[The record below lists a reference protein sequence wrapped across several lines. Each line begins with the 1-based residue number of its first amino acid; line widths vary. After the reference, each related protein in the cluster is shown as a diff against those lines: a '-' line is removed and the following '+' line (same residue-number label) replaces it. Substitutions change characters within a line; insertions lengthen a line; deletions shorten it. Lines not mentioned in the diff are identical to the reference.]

1 MKGTITY
8 AGLAIALLLTSTINA
23 ESLVETY
30 DKALR
35 SDPAIREAEARMMAT
50 LEKKP
55 QARATLLPQLGLGG
69 NLTNR
74 ISDGISTTEFAGA
87 QDIRDQKR
95 DDDTYTWQVD
105 LQQTIFDTAA
115 WRQLRRSDKEVAQAR
130 IDYESARQDLILRV
144 AEAYFNV
151 LASQDTLA
159 SERATKDAIARQ
171 LEQST
176 RRFEVGLIAITDVK
190 ESQAAYD
197 DAIALEIAARR
208 ALASA
213 KEALRE
219 VTGEYPETLATPGT
233 EFPLIPPEPLIEQ
246 DWVDVALQQNSALES
261 AKIGVEISRSNIQI
275 AKSGHLPTVNLTAQ
289 YGNSRREGTLRDNA
303 DFSIS
308 DNESDQTNKQI
319 GIGFSLPIYSGGST
333 SSAVQEQVYLHRA
346 SRENYEKVAR
356 STERQTRD
364 AYLGVIAEIAR
375 VRALARSV
383 ESNQTALEATEA
395 GYDVGTRTTVD
406 VLNSR
411 ESLFRAETQYARS
424 KYDYLINVL
433 KLKQSAG
440 TLAAADV
447 SEIDNW
453 LKVSEQLDVIPG
465 RGGQPDVQME
475 ETTVPTQPEAGSGE

>member
-1 MKGTITY
+1 
-8 AGLAIALLLTSTINA
+8 
-23 ESLVETY
+23 
-30 DKALR
+30 
-35 SDPAIREAEARMMAT
+35 
-50 LEKKP
+50 
-55 QARATLLPQLGLGG
+55 
-69 NLTNR
+69 
-74 ISDGISTTEFAGA
+74 
-87 QDIRDQKR
+87 
-95 DDDTYTWQVD
+95 
-105 LQQTIFDTAA
+105 
-115 WRQLRRSDKEVAQAR
+115 VAQAR

-219 VTGEYPETLATPGT
+219 VTGEYPETLATPGD

-275 AKSGHLPTVNLTAQ
+275 AKAGHLPTVSLSAS
-289 YGNSRREGTLRDNA
+289 YGDNRTEGTNVNDTTSKN
-303 DFSIS
+303 
-308 DNESDQTNKQI
+308 I
-319 GIGFSLPIYSGGST
+319 GIGFSLPIFSGGST

-356 STERQTRD
+356 STERQARD

-424 KYDYLINVL
+424 KYDYLMNVL